1 MEFILFATLIG
12 LIPAAIAKS
21 KGHSFLGF
29 WIYGALLFIVAL
41 AHALLMKSDV
51 VAVERQ
57 QLAGD
62 GTKKC
67 PFCAEVIKKE
77 AIVCRFCGRDHP
89 DSQGGVRQQT
99 PANHEEPDERSAE
112 KPDNS
117 IYSKLE
123 DDKKRT
129 TKSESKYP
137 DIKRQSKHK
146 GVGGNPWPAVVVFVF
161 LPLAIVAFV
170 LLRSNTDYPDEIA
183 IDTEKTLPSIGQ
195 EIGLDKL
202 QSLVS
207 EQDSEYGLI
216 ITAQKLLADLGYAPG
231 TPDGIIGPKTIAAA
245 RSFRNKQGLQGD
257 VIIDQ
262 QFINHLKNELGRKLP
277 AASSCQNL
285 GRAALAAVVVCPPG
299 LNEAEWREAGKVACP
314 ARGPCN
320 AWIWDD
326 SAKAPTVPPTF
337 ANPMTDAQVNSAV
350 AVWINNTQTLNVCAR
365 GC

>member
-1 MEFILFATLIG
+1 MEFILFAILIG

-21 KGHSFLGF
+21 KGHSFFGF

-41 AHALLMKSDV
+41 PHALLMKSDV

-57 QLAGD
+57 QLAG
-62 GTKKC
+62 GGSKKC

-77 AIVCRFCGRDHP
+77 AIVCRFCGRDQP
-89 DSQGGVRQQT
+89 ETRRGVGTST
-99 PANHEEPDERSAE
+99 PARYEEPYKNNTE
-112 KPDNS
+112 KPDRS
-117 IYSKLE
+117 FDSKLE
-123 DDKKRT
+123 YNKKRT
-129 TKSESKYP
+129 TDYHLKYP
-137 DIKRQSKHK
+137 DIKSQSRDK
-146 GVGGNPWPAVVVFVF
+146 GAKVNLWPGVVVFVF
-161 LPLAIVAFV
+161 LPLALVAFV
-170 LLRSNTDYPDEIA
+170 LLRSNTDYPDEVA

-195 EIGLDKL
+195 EIRLDKL

-216 ITAQKLLADLGYAPG
+216 ITAQKLLADRGYTPG

-245 RSFRNKQGLQGD
+245 RSFRNKQGLEGE

-262 QFINHLKNELGRKLP
+262 QFINQLKNELGRKLP
-277 AASSCQNL
+277 TAAACQNL

-299 LNEAEWREAGKVACP
+299 LNEAEWREAGKAACG

-326 SAKAPTVPPTF
+326 VAKAPMVPPTF

-350 AVWINNTQTLNVCAR
+350 AVWINNSGTLNVCAR